1 MNKRLTLGLTV
12 LALTSTSLA
21 STWNAYDHMLY
32 QLQRQGYEE
41 TVRSVNGYLPE
52 GQEAQWT
59 FRGLA
64 GDAYA
69 AFAVC
74 DEDCS
79 GLSVEVYDQ
88 QGRLVDSDS
97 GTETPLATFDV
108 GAPRPIP
115 WWSKCSSVPTPPA
128 LIGWALPTMTA
139 NLTRSPE
146 PHRCLQAASV

>member
-1 MNKRLTLGLTV
+1 MTVRSGSTAAKRRDCNGLTGIHMTLGLTV

-69 AFAVC
+69 AFAVWRRRLFWAKRR
-74 DEDCS
+74 
-79 GLSVEVYDQ
+79 GLRPTRPFGGQ
-88 QGRLVDSDS
+88 RL
-97 GTETPLATFDV
+97 
-108 GAPRPIP
+108 
-115 WWSKCSSVPTPPA
+115 W
-128 LIGWALPTMTA
+128 
-139 NLTRSPE
+139 
-146 PHRCLQAASV
+146 HRNSTGYL

>member
-12 LALTSTSLA
+12 LALTSTALA
-21 STWNAYDHMLY
+21 STWDAYDHMLY

-59 FRGLA
+59 FRGLG

-79 GLSVEVYDQ
+79 GLGVEVYDQ
-88 QGRLVDSDS
+88 QDRLVDSDS

-108 GAPRPIP
+108 GRTQTYTVVFEMQQCAD
-115 WWSKCSSVPTPPA
+115 
-128 LIGWALPTMTA
+128 TA
-139 NLTRSPE
+139 CAYRLGIAHDDR
-146 PHRCLQAASV
+146 